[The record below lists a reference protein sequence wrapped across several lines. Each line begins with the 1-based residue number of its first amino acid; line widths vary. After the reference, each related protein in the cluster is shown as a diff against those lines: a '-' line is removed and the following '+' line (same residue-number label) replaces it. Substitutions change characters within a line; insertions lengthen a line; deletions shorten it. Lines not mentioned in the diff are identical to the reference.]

1 MLRLSFLTVRDNST
15 TIKHDG
21 NMKHCRKALS
31 LEKIKKFYFYLVFCS
46 FFCTFAPAFMHL

>member
-46 FFCTFAPAFMHL
+46 FFRTFAPAFMHL